1 MRPLQNSL
9 YKKMKS
15 IRLALFLLLGVMA
28 TGCTLYPAILY
39 LKDGTELKGHGNT
52 YGDHSVRFKTKGS
65 KMQTY
70 PLEELKKVVLYEGD
84 EKNTYVAIKIKGK
97 RQYYHGKMHYY
108 HTVRQVI
115 EGPVSLY
122 EYRILGG
129 EPPGSF
135 GPVGVGPGG
144 MMVGGGTS
152 TVTKYLVKRK
162 NEPEA
167 TLLSPNNIF
176 SKSFKNAAI
185 DYFQDCPSLV
195 EKIRNRTFKKKNV
208 EALVKYYNYNCQ

>member
-1 MRPLQNSL
+1 
-9 YKKMKS
+9 MKS
-15 IRLALFLLLGVMA
+15 IRFALLLLLGLA
-28 TGCTLYPAILY
+28 LTGCALTNYTILY
-39 LKDGTELKGHGNT
+39 FNDGKEMKG
-52 YGDHSVRFKTKGS
+52 YGKRVGEHSVKFKTKDS
-65 KMQTY
+65 KIQTY
-70 PLEELKKVVLYEGD
+70 RLEELKKAVIYEDDGV
-84 EKNTYVAIKIKGK
+84 NTYVALKIKGK
-97 RQYYHGKMHYY
+97 EDF

-115 EGPVSLY
+115 VGPVSLY
-122 EYRILGG
+122 EYDVTMVDPGG
-129 EPPGSF
+129 GF
-135 GPVGVGPGG
+135 GPGG